1 MPLFRSAK
9 GACGRGTKLFGL
21 DLARSFPI
29 GKGGSRFMSTKGS
42 GVPNLVPLVW
52 STLFAALIAA
62 GALLAVPL
70 GGIPFVLS
78 NFFVLLAGLVLG
90 PFWGGLS
97 VLLYL
102 LIGGLGLPVFSGGT
116 GGLTILFGP
125 HAGFLFGFLLAAVL
139 TGLVR
144 DKKGQSLTRNG
155 LAVLLGIVA
164 IYALGIPFYAFTV
177 GTPLLPTAVSMLPL
191 FVGDLIKGALVL
203 VLTRTLFQGL
213 PLLRKT
219 AHRPRE

>member
-1 MPLFRSAK
+1 
-9 GACGRGTKLFGL
+9 
-21 DLARSFPI
+21 
-29 GKGGSRFMSTKGS
+29 MSTKGS

-90 PFWGGLS
+90 PFWGGVS

-125 HAGFLFGFLLAAVL
+125 LSGFLFGFLLAVVL

-144 DKKGQSLTRNG
+144 DKKGQSLARNG
-155 LAVLLGIVA
+155 LAVLLGILA
-164 IYALGIPFYAFTV
+164 IYALGIPIYAISA
-177 GTPLLPTAVSMLPL
+177 GTPLIPTTASMLPL